1 MIYMHDN
8 QNAEA
13 LTDANQILDI
23 EPEFMKPHFEN

>member
-8 QNAEA
+8 KNAEA
-13 LTDANQILDI
+13 LIDANKILEV